1 MKILK
6 ITTNYF
12 MMLFMACVFVLGFA
26 NMHCVEAADLYT
38 PTNYWND
45 DKNYP
50 LAFAQNGVSRYVD
63 LSSANIIE
71 QEENVEENSK
81 TTVFAYDVIMVN
93 GDITTKFS
101 YKTMI
106 RFINDEIYIAS
117 ARANGD
123 GWFQLSDRSFD
134 QPQYNATLI
143 LADYFGIDK

>member
-1 MKILK
+1 
-6 ITTNYF
+6 
-12 MMLFMACVFVLGFA
+12 
-26 NMHCVEAADLYT
+26 
-38 PTNYWND
+38 
-45 DKNYP
+45 
-50 LAFAQNGVSRYVD
+50 
-63 LSSANIIE
+63 
-71 QEENVEENSK
+71 
-81 TTVFAYDVIMVN
+81 MVN

>member
-1 MKILK
+1 MKK
-6 ITTNYF
+6 IVKYF
-12 MMLFMACVFVLGFA
+12 MMVIALCIFALTANSFSMA
-26 NMHCVEAADLYT
+26 EASALYT
-38 PTNYWND
+38 PTSYWNND
-45 DKNYP
+45 TNYP
-50 LAFAQNGVSRYVD
+50 LAFSQNGVNRYVD
-63 LSSANIIE
+63 LSSAKIIE
-71 QEENVEENSK
+71 QKENVEENSK

-106 RFINDEIYIAS
+106 RFINDEFYIAS